1 MARLDGLGVVPALQA
16 HCLGC
21 QTRGGTEARYYA
33 QQGSYEAGQQRP
45 PAAAQR
51 AQHYPYLSPHEEA
64 AGWWGPSTSKRCS
77 RNANGFDGCLPFDV
91 AVRSHYHPRPTP
103 LLINCAAGITR
114 CIAARQ
120 AVSRKFVAT
129 SSPVAVEAR

>member
-64 AGWWGPSTSKRCS
+64 AGWGPSTSKRWWGPSTSKRCS
-77 RNANGFDGCLPFDV
+77 QNAPRNAFDGCLPFDV
-91 AVRSHYHPRPTP
+91 AVRSHHHLFVTPDQP
-103 LLINCAAGITR
+103 LLMI
-114 CIAARQ
+114 
-120 AVSRKFVAT
+120 
-129 SSPVAVEAR
+129 